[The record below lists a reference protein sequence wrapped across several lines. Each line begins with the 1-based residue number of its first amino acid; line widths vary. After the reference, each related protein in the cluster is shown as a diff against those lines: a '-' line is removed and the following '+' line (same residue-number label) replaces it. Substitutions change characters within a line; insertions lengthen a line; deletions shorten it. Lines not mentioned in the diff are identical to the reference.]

1 MRTEQIISIFKEKH
15 FRATPQRIAV
25 YKYVYGHR
33 THPDASQIYE
43 SVLKSNPSFSKT
55 TVYNALKSLCE
66 IGFLIPVTIDG
77 DKIHYDA
84 NINFHGHFICSRCGE
99 IYDFDLPEP
108 NADMP
113 IGFSVERKDVYYSGI
128 CQSCNNKDKNKLK
141 RSN

>member
-1 MRTEQIISIFKEKH
+1 MQKEQIQELFKEKN

-33 THPDASQIYE
+33 IHPDAAQIYE
-43 SVLKSNPSFSKT
+43 SVLKNNPSFSKT

-66 IGFLIPVTIDG
+66 SGFLIPVTIEG
-77 DKIHYDA
+77 GKTHYDA
-84 NINFHGHFICSRCGE
+84 NVQFHGHFICSQCGE

-113 IGFSVERKDVYYSGI
+113 NGFSVERKDVYYSGI
-128 CQSCNNKDKNKLK
+128 CQSCSNKNELK